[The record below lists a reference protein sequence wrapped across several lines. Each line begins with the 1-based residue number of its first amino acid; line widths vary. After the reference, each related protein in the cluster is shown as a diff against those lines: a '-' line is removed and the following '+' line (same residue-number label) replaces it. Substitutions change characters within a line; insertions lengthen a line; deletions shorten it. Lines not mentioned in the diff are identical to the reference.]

1 VTIRLRTPLLALL
14 ALAALVALTGCGNRK
29 DLITSAE
36 TEGPYL
42 DVGGLQYQVQIS
54 RQLNPRDTEDRG
66 YFVGVPNPGGLKP
79 NETWFAVFVRVQN
92 YSSSKVGHPARE
104 FEISDTQGHRY
115 RPVEVGPANVFA
127 YRASPIRPEGV
138 LPPNDSAARSGP
150 IGGAMLLYRLT
161 LDTLANRPLKLH
173 IFSASGAP
181 READVELDV

>member
-1 VTIRLRTPLLALL
+1 VRSRLRTPLLALL

-29 DLITSAE
+29 DVITSAE

-54 RQLNPRDTEDRG
+54 RQLNPRDTEDRA
-66 YFVGVPNPGGLKP
+66 YFVGVPKPESLKP

-92 YSSSKVGHPARE
+92 YSASKVGHPAQE
-104 FEISDTQGHRY
+104 FEISDTQGNRY
-115 RPVEVGPANVFA
+115 KPVAIGPANAFA
-127 YRASPIRPEGV
+127 YRPSPIRPEGI
-138 LPPNDSAARSGP
+138 LPPADSAARSAP

-161 LDTLANRPLKLH
+161 LDTLANRPLHFH

-181 READVELDV
+181 READIELDV